1 MLNYGDNIDILE
13 GVFIMGGRPRNA
25 KKGEFK
31 SGAKQVE
38 IARKGGIASGEA
50 KRAKKTLRQCLE
62 ILLEQ
67 EITTKDGKTMSGS
80 EAMAL
85 KVFQEA
91 LKGNLKAWELTRD
104 TAGQKPA
111 DTVQSTQTIVD
122 LSKFTTEEIKEMLDD
137 EI

>member
-1 MLNYGDNIDILE
+1 MLNYGYNIDILE
-13 GVFIMGGRPRNA
+13 GVYIMGGRPRNA

-67 EITTKDGKTMSGS
+67 EITTKDGKTMLGS

-122 LSKFTTEEIKEMLDD
+122 LSKFTTEEIKKMLDD